1 MTNVNQ
7 LISIIIPVFNESES
21 IGYLLDEVLNV
32 MCTNKLNFEIVVVN
46 DGSQDGTSNVLDELT
61 IKIKELSV
69 ISLRKNYGQTA
80 AMAAGF
86 DNSNG
91 EIVITLDGDLQND
104 PNDIPIL
111 ISHINEGYDLIC
123 GWRYDRKD
131 KWINRRIPSKIA
143 NKLIANVTGLKLH
156 DYGCSL
162 KAFKKEILDDIKL
175 YGELHRFLPVL
186 ANIEG
191 AKIKEIKVNH
201 RSRKYGSSKYGIDRT
216 FRVLMDLLTVWFMT
230 RFLTRPMYGFGFIGI
245 ISILVSLGMTSYLL
259 IVKMFGEDI
268 GNRPMLMFALI
279 LGIAGVQLFS
289 FGLLSELLIRTYHES
304 QNRPIYRVRKIQTKI
319 NNWML
324 LEFSNKISRNFNYN
338 WIHIF

>member
-1 MTNVNQ
+1 MTNPNQ

-32 MCTNKLNFEIVVVN
+32 MYSNKLNFEIVVVN
-46 DGSQDGTSNVLDELT
+46 DGSQDTTSNVLDELT

-69 ISLRKNYGQTA
+69 ISLRTNYGQTA

-91 EIVITLDGDLQND
+91 EVVITLDGDLQND
-104 PNDIPIL
+104 PTDIPKL

-131 KWINRRIPSKIA
+131 KLINRRIPSKIA

-186 ANIEG
+186 AKIEG

-230 RFLTRPMYGFGFIGI
+230 KFLTRPMYGFGFVGI
-245 ISILVSLGMTSYLL
+245 ISILVSLGMTSYLFIIKL
-259 IVKMFGEDI
+259 LGNDI

-304 QNRPIYRVRKIQTKI
+304 QNRSIYRIRKIQSI
-319 NNWML
+319 
-324 LEFSNKISRNFNYN
+324 SNE
-338 WIHIF
+338 

>member
-1 MTNVNQ
+1 MTNPNQ

-32 MCTNKLNFEIVVVN
+32 MCSNKLNFEIVVVN
-46 DGSQDGTSNVLDELT
+46 DGSQDSTSNVLDELT

-69 ISLRKNYGQTA
+69 ISLRTNYGQTA

-91 EIVITLDGDLQND
+91 EVVITLDGDLQND
-104 PNDIPIL
+104 PNDIPKL

-123 GWRYDRKD
+123 GWRYERKD
-131 KWINRRIPSKIA
+131 KLINRRIPSKIA

-162 KAFKKEILDDIKL
+162 KAFKKEIVDDIKL

-230 RFLTRPMYGFGFIGI
+230 KFLTRPMYGFGFFGI
-245 ISILVSLGMTSYLL
+245 ISILLSLGMTSYLFIL
-259 IVKMFGEDI
+259 KLLGNDI
-268 GNRPMLMFALI
+268 GNRPLLMFALI
-279 LGIAGVQLFS
+279 LGITGVQLFS

-304 QNRPIYRVRKIQTKI
+304 QNRPIYRIRKIQ
-319 NNWML
+319 
-324 LEFSNKISRNFNYN
+324 SISKE
-338 WIHIF
+338 

>member
-1 MTNVNQ
+1 MKNINQ

-21 IGYLLDEVLNV
+21 IGYLIDEVLNV
-32 MCTNKLNFEIVVVN
+32 MQNNKLNCELIVVN
-46 DGSQDGTSNVLDELT
+46 DGSNDNTSTVLDELT

-80 AMAAGF
+80 AMSAGF
-86 DNSNG
+86 DNSKG

-104 PNDIPIL
+104 PNDIPKL

-123 GWRYDRKD
+123 GWRYERKD
-131 KWINRRIPSKIA
+131 KLINRRIPSKIA

-162 KAFKKEILDDIKL
+162 KAFKKEIVDDIKL

-230 RFLTRPMYGFGFIGI
+230 KFLTRPMYGFGFVGI
-245 ISILVSLGMTSYLL
+245 ISILVSLGMTSYLFIIKL
-259 IVKMFGEDI
+259 LGNDI

-289 FGLLSELLIRTYHES
+289 FGLLGELLIRTYHES
-304 QNRPIYRVRKIQTKI
+304 QNRPIYRVRKIQSTP
-319 NNWML
+319 ND
-324 LEFSNKISRNFNYN
+324 
-338 WIHIF
+338 

>member
-1 MTNVNQ
+1 MTNPNQ

-32 MCTNKLNFEIVVVN
+32 MCSNKLNFEIVVVN
-46 DGSQDGTSNVLDELT
+46 DGSQDSTSNVLDELT

-69 ISLRKNYGQTA
+69 ISLRTNYGQTA

-91 EIVITLDGDLQND
+91 EVVITLDGDLQND
-104 PNDIPIL
+104 PNDIPKL

-131 KWINRRIPSKIA
+131 KLINRRIPSKIA

-186 ANIEG
+186 AKIEG

-230 RFLTRPMYGFGFIGI
+230 KFLTRPMYGFGFVGI
-245 ISILVSLGMTSYLL
+245 ISILVSLGMTSYLFIIKL
-259 IVKMFGEDI
+259 LGNDI

-289 FGLLSELLIRTYHES
+289 FGLLGELLIRTYHES
-304 QNRPIYRVRKIQTKI
+304 QNRPIYRVRKIQSTP
-319 NNWML
+319 ND
-324 LEFSNKISRNFNYN
+324 
-338 WIHIF
+338 

>member
-1 MTNVNQ
+1 MAEINQ

-21 IGYLLDEVLNV
+21 IGYLLDEVKNV
-32 MCTNKLNFEIVVVN
+32 MKADELKFELIVVN
-46 DGSQDGTSNVLDELT
+46 DGSKDNTSDVLERLSQRIEELT
-61 IKIKELSV
+61 V

-91 EIVITLDGDLQND
+91 NIVITLDGDLQND
-104 PNDIPIL
+104 PNDIPLL
-111 ISHINEGYDLIC
+111 ISEINNGYDLIC
-123 GWRYDRKD
+123 GWRFDRKD
-131 KWINRRIPSKIA
+131 KLFNRKIPSKIA
-143 NKLIANVTGLKLH
+143 NKLIAKVTGLKLH

-162 KAFKKEILDDIKL
+162 KAFKKEIVDDIQL

-191 AKIKEIKVNH
+191 ARIKEIKVNH

-230 RFLTRPMYGFGFIGI
+230 KFLTRPMYGFGFVGI
-245 ISILVSLGMTSYLL
+245 ISILISLTMSSYLL
-259 IVKMFGEDI
+259 LIKIFGQDI

-279 LGIAGVQLFS
+279 LGVAGVQLFS

-304 QNRPIYRVRKIQTKI
+304 QNRPIYRIREIQCKSKTFI
-319 NNWML
+319 
-324 LEFSNKISRNFNYN
+324 
-338 WIHIF
+338 

>member
-1 MTNVNQ
+1 MNNITQ
-7 LISIIIPVFNESES
+7 LISIIIPVFNEGES

-32 MCTNKLNFEIVVVN
+32 MQNNKLNCELIVVN
-46 DGSQDGTSNVLDELT
+46 DGSNDNTSTVLDELT

-86 DNSNG
+86 DNSKG

-104 PNDIPIL
+104 PNDIPKL

-123 GWRYDRKD
+123 GWRYERKD
-131 KWINRRIPSKIA
+131 KLINRRIPSKIA

-230 RFLTRPMYGFGFIGI
+230 KFLTRPMYGFGFMGI
-245 ISILVSLGMTSYLL
+245 ISILLSFGMTSYLFIIKL
-259 IVKMFGEDI
+259 LGNDI

-289 FGLLSELLIRTYHES
+289 FGLLGELLIRTYHES
-304 QNRPIYRVRKIQTKI
+304 QNRPIYRVRKIQST
-319 NNWML
+319 
-324 LEFSNKISRNFNYN
+324 SNDKIST
-338 WIHIF
+338 

>member
-1 MTNVNQ
+1 MTNPNQ

-32 MCTNKLNFEIVVVN
+32 MISNKLNFEIVVVN
-46 DGSQDGTSNVLDELT
+46 DGSNDTTSNVLDELT

-69 ISLRKNYGQTA
+69 ITLRTNYGQTA

-104 PNDIPIL
+104 PNDIPKL

-131 KWINRRIPSKIA
+131 KLINRRIPSKIA

-186 ANIEG
+186 AKIEG

-230 RFLTRPMYGFGFIGI
+230 KFLTRPMYGFGFVGI
-245 ISILVSLGMTSYLL
+245 ISILASLGMTSYLFIIKIL
-259 IVKMFGEDI
+259 GEDI
-268 GNRPMLMFALI
+268 GNRPLLMFALI
-279 LGIAGVQLFS
+279 LGVAGVQLFS

-304 QNRPIYRVRKIQTKI
+304 QNRPIYRIRKIQTKI
-319 NNWML
+319 NN
-324 LEFSNKISRNFNYN
+324 
-338 WIHIF
+338 

>member
-1 MTNVNQ
+1 MKNPNQ

-21 IGYLLDEVLNV
+21 IGYLLDEVLCV
-32 MCTNKLNFEIVVVN
+32 MNSNKLLFEIVVVN
-46 DGSQDGTSNVLDELT
+46 DGSQDNTSNVLDKLT
-61 IKIKELSV
+61 NKIKELSV
-69 ISLRKNYGQTA
+69 ISLRTNYGQTA

-91 EIVITLDGDLQND
+91 EILITLDGDLQND
-104 PNDIPIL
+104 PNDIPKL

-131 KWINRRIPSKIA
+131 KLINRRIPSKIA

-162 KAFKKEILDDIKL
+162 KAFKKEIVNDIKL

-186 ANIEG
+186 AKIEG

-230 RFLTRPMYGFGFIGI
+230 KFLTRPMYGFGFVGI
-245 ISILVSLGMTSYLL
+245 ISILVSLGMTSYLF
-259 IVKMFGEDI
+259 IVKILGEDI

-304 QNRPIYRVRKIQTKI
+304 QNRPIYRIRKIQTKM
-319 NNWML
+319 NN
-324 LEFSNKISRNFNYN
+324 
-338 WIHIF
+338 

>member
-1 MTNVNQ
+1 MTNPNQ

-32 MCTNKLNFEIVVVN
+32 MCSNKLNFEIVVVN
-46 DGSQDGTSNVLDELT
+46 DGSQDSTSNVLDELT

-69 ISLRKNYGQTA
+69 ISLRTNYGQTA

-91 EIVITLDGDLQND
+91 EVVITLDGDLQND
-104 PNDIPIL
+104 PNDIPKL

-131 KWINRRIPSKIA
+131 KLINRRIPSKIA

-186 ANIEG
+186 AKIEG

-230 RFLTRPMYGFGFIGI
+230 KFLTRPMYGFGFVGI
-245 ISILVSLGMTSYLL
+245 ISILVSLGMTSYLFIIKIL
-259 IVKMFGEDI
+259 GEDI

-304 QNRPIYRVRKIQTKI
+304 QNRPIYRIRKIQ
-319 NNWML
+319 
-324 LEFSNKISRNFNYN
+324 SISKE
-338 WIHIF
+338 

>member
-1 MTNVNQ
+1 
-7 LISIIIPVFNESES
+7 
-21 IGYLLDEVLNV
+21 LD
-32 MCTNKLNFEIVVVN
+32 K
-46 DGSQDGTSNVLDELT
+46 LT
-61 IKIKELSV
+61 IKIKELLV
-69 ISLRKNYGQTA
+69 ISLRTNYGQTA

-91 EIVITLDGDLQND
+91 EVVITLDGDLQND
-104 PNDIPIL
+104 PNDIPKL

-131 KWINRRIPSKIA
+131 KLINRRIPSKIA

-186 ANIEG
+186 AKIEG

-230 RFLTRPMYGFGFIGI
+230 KFLTRPMYGFGFVGI
-245 ISILVSLGMTSYLL
+245 ISILVSLGMTSYLFIIKL
-259 IVKMFGEDI
+259 LGNDI

-289 FGLLSELLIRTYHES
+289 FGLLGELLIRTYHES
-304 QNRPIYRVRKIQTKI
+304 QNRPIYRIRKIQSI
-319 NNWML
+319 
-324 LEFSNKISRNFNYN
+324 SNE
-338 WIHIF
+338 

>member
-1 MTNVNQ
+1 MTNLNQ

-32 MCTNKLNFEIVVVN
+32 MCSNKLNFEIVVVN
-46 DGSQDGTSNVLDELT
+46 DGSQDSTSNVLDELT

-69 ISLRKNYGQTA
+69 ISLRTNYGQTA

-91 EIVITLDGDLQND
+91 EVVITLDGDLQND
-104 PNDIPIL
+104 PNDIPKL

-131 KWINRRIPSKIA
+131 KLINRRIPSKIA

-186 ANIEG
+186 AKIEG

-230 RFLTRPMYGFGFIGI
+230 KFLTRPMYGFGFVGI
-245 ISILVSLGMTSYLL
+245 ISILVSLGMTSYLFIIKL
-259 IVKMFGEDI
+259 LGNDI
-268 GNRPMLMFALI
+268 GNRPLLMFALI

-289 FGLLSELLIRTYHES
+289 FGLLGELLIRTYHES
-304 QNRPIYRVRKIQTKI
+304 QNRPIYRIRKIQSI
-319 NNWML
+319 
-324 LEFSNKISRNFNYN
+324 SNE
-338 WIHIF
+338 

>member
-1 MTNVNQ
+1 MTNPNQ

-32 MCTNKLNFEIVVVN
+32 MCSNKLNFEIVVVN
-46 DGSQDGTSNVLDELT
+46 DGSQDSTSNVLDELT

-69 ISLRKNYGQTA
+69 ISLRTNYGQTA

-91 EIVITLDGDLQND
+91 EVVITLDGDLQND
-104 PNDIPIL
+104 PNDIPKL
-111 ISHINEGYDLIC
+111 ISDINEGYDLIC

-131 KWINRRIPSKIA
+131 KLINRRIPSKVA

-162 KAFKKEILDDIKL
+162 KAFKREILDDIKL

-186 ANIEG
+186 AKIEG

-230 RFLTRPMYGFGFIGI
+230 KFLTRPMYGFGFVGI
-245 ISILVSLGMTSYLL
+245 ISILVSLGMTSYLFIIKL
-259 IVKMFGEDI
+259 LGNDI

-289 FGLLSELLIRTYHES
+289 FGLLGELLIRTYHES
-304 QNRPIYRVRKIQTKI
+304 QNRPIYRIRKIQSI
-319 NNWML
+319 
-324 LEFSNKISRNFNYN
+324 SNE
-338 WIHIF
+338 

>member
-1 MTNVNQ
+1 MNNITQ
-7 LISIIIPVFNESES
+7 LISIIIPVFNEGES

-32 MCTNKLNFEIVVVN
+32 MQNNKLNCELIVVN
-46 DGSQDGTSNVLDELT
+46 DGSNDNTSKVLDELT

-86 DNSNG
+86 DNSKG

-104 PNDIPIL
+104 PNDIPKL

-123 GWRYDRKD
+123 GWRYERKD
-131 KWINRRIPSKIA
+131 KLINRRIPSKIA
-143 NKLIANVTGLKLH
+143 NKLIANITGIKLH

-162 KAFKKEILDDIKL
+162 KAFKKEIVDDIKL

-230 RFLTRPMYGFGFIGI
+230 KFLTRPMYGFGFFGI
-245 ISILVSLGMTSYLL
+245 VSILISFGMTSYLFIIKL
-259 IVKMFGEDI
+259 LGNDI

-289 FGLLSELLIRTYHES
+289 FGLLGELLIRTYHES
-304 QNRPIYRVRKIQTKI
+304 QNRPIYRIRKIQST
-319 NNWML
+319 
-324 LEFSNKISRNFNYN
+324 SNE
-338 WIHIF
+338 

>member
-1 MTNVNQ
+1 MTNPNQ

-32 MCTNKLNFEIVVVN
+32 MCSNKLNFEIVVVN
-46 DGSQDGTSNVLDELT
+46 DGSQDSTSNVLDELT

-69 ISLRKNYGQTA
+69 ISLRTNYGQTA

-91 EIVITLDGDLQND
+91 EVVITLDGDLQND
-104 PNDIPIL
+104 PNDIPKL

-131 KWINRRIPSKIA
+131 KLINRRIPSKIA

-186 ANIEG
+186 AKIEG

-230 RFLTRPMYGFGFIGI
+230 KFLTRPMYGFGFVGI
-245 ISILVSLGMTSYLL
+245 ISILVSLGMTSYLFIIKL
-259 IVKMFGEDI
+259 LGNDI

-289 FGLLSELLIRTYHES
+289 FGLLGELLIRTYHES
-304 QNRPIYRVRKIQTKI
+304 QNRPIYRVRKIQSTT
-319 NNWML
+319 ND
-324 LEFSNKISRNFNYN
+324 
-338 WIHIF
+338 

>member
-1 MTNVNQ
+1 MTNPNQ

-32 MCTNKLNFEIVVVN
+32 MCSNKLNFEIVVVN
-46 DGSQDGTSNVLDELT
+46 DGSQDSTSNVLDELT
-61 IKIKELSV
+61 IRIKELSV
-69 ISLRKNYGQTA
+69 ISLRTNYGQTA

-91 EIVITLDGDLQND
+91 EVVITLDGDLQND
-104 PNDIPIL
+104 PNDIPKL

-131 KWINRRIPSKIA
+131 KLINRRIPSKIA

-186 ANIEG
+186 AKIEG

-216 FRVLMDLLTVWFMT
+216 FRVLMDLFTVWFMT
-230 RFLTRPMYGFGFIGI
+230 KFLTRPMYGFGFVGI
-245 ISILVSLGMTSYLL
+245 ISILVSLGMTSYLFIIKL
-259 IVKMFGEDI
+259 LGNDI

-289 FGLLSELLIRTYHES
+289 FGLLGELLIRTYHES
-304 QNRPIYRVRKIQTKI
+304 QNRPIYRIRKIQSI
-319 NNWML
+319 
-324 LEFSNKISRNFNYN
+324 SNE
-338 WIHIF
+338 

>member
-1 MTNVNQ
+1 MKNPNQ

-21 IGYLLDEVLNV
+21 IEYLLDEVLNV
-32 MCTNKLNFEIVVVN
+32 MLSNKLNFEIIVVN
-46 DGSQDGTSNVLDELT
+46 DGSQDATPNVLDELA

-69 ISLRKNYGQTA
+69 ISLRTNYGQTA

-91 EIVITLDGDLQND
+91 EVVITLDGDLQND
-104 PNDIPIL
+104 PNDIPKL

-131 KWINRRIPSKIA
+131 KLINRRIPSKIA

-162 KAFKKEILDDIKL
+162 KAFRKEILDDIKL

-186 ANIEG
+186 AKIEG

-230 RFLTRPMYGFGFIGI
+230 KFLTRPMYGFGFVGI
-245 ISILVSLGMTSYLL
+245 ISILVSLGMTSYLFIIKFL
-259 IVKMFGEDI
+259 GNDI

-289 FGLLSELLIRTYHES
+289 FGLLGELLIRTYHES
-304 QNRPIYRVRKIQTKI
+304 QNRPIYRIRKIQSI
-319 NNWML
+319 
-324 LEFSNKISRNFNYN
+324 SNE
-338 WIHIF
+338 